1 MVAPALCRRRCA
13 CGSNRRQQRQ
23 HPWWRALAAKEP
35 GTHTPNCPAAEDP
48 KTVLP
53 RDDPYTWPH
62 FGGAFPVGTIPRALN
77 CPAAEAPLPP
87 IPDIPFIFW
96 PRFGGAFLSGTNP
109 RVANCFVAEDHL
121 PRTRELWP
129 RFGGAFSCPH
139 IGNQRPRSR
148 ICFGAEDEEL
158 SASKHR
164 ISAPPPTQAG
174 LFLDAPHT
182 GGAFSRP
189 QPDRSVVSSPNVPH
203 QSLDRYR
210 YPPRALRRY
219 SVPDARKGFA
229 YLCRRPFRPGVPTL
243 SPHP

>member
-1 MVAPALCRRRCA
+1 MVALALCRRRCA

-23 HPWWRALAAKEP
+23 HPWWRALAAKES

-87 IPDIPFIFW
+87 IPVIPFIF
-96 PRFGGAFLSGTNP
+96 
-109 RVANCFVAEDHL
+109 
-121 PRTRELWP
+121 WP

>member
-1 MVAPALCRRRCA
+1 MVALALCRRRCA

-23 HPWWRALAAKEP
+23 HPWWRALAAKES

-96 PRFGGAFLSGTNP
+96 PRFGGAF
-109 RVANCFVAEDHL
+109 
-121 PRTRELWP
+121 
-129 RFGGAFSCPH
+129 SCPH

-174 LFLDAPHT
+174 LFLDPNQIAAWFHPLMSRINLWTVIAILLVLFAVTRYLMHEREALPICAVDPSAP
-182 GGAFSRP
+182 ACQR
-189 QPDRSVVSSPNVPH
+189 
-203 QSLDRYR
+203 
-210 YPPRALRRY
+210 
-219 SVPDARKGFA
+219 
-229 YLCRRPFRPGVPTL
+229 
-243 SPHP
+243 